1 MDIFDLITLYLSL
14 LNLVILIHSRFKNV
28 QHRQNSILIKE
39 TGKWMKGTQRILKVH
54 PRYKHIQIAPGLG
67 GLDAG
72 PPAKQGKGGTM
83 TNTTFFSIIFHP
95 FPVVLCCMKSNLR
108 KSKCFLILFKWL
120 ACVLMFSHASR
131 SQKCSFF
138 TYQMCQV
145 VLAPACVPPERLPF
159 QSWTFGRQ
167 FSLSALLTYRQA
179 DLGTLRNTLPGET
192 HYVQYTYLRIISQG
206 KHIIYIIIYIC
217 CQTP

>member
-1 MDIFDLITLYLSL
+1 MLPPRP
-14 LNLVILIHSRFKNV
+14 NR
-28 QHRQNSILIKE
+28 
-39 TGKWMKGTQRILKVH
+39 GKAGQWQIQR
-54 PRYKHIQIAPGLG
+54 
-67 GLDAG
+67 
-72 PPAKQGKGGTM
+72 
-83 TNTTFFSIIFHP
+83 FFSIIFHP

-120 ACVLMFSHASR
+120 ACVLMFSYASR

-167 FSLSALLTYRQA
+167 FSLSALLIYRQA
-179 DLGTLRNTLPGET
+179 DLGTLRNTLCTVCMFTYYFPGET
-192 HYVQYTYLRIISQG
+192 HYIYILRIYD
-206 KHIIYIIIYIC
+206 YIEIFDIENIKRYIDRGW
-217 CQTP
+217 